1 MTSDRSVIFSG
12 PTDSSTN
19 KTDHHAEIFLKKS
32 LKIPKGQS
40 ETVYRRKTENK
51 MAKKMVQ
58 KNKQLSTKHTYKT
71 QDRVIRTPLKP
82 GINSGAQEG

>member
-1 MTSDRSVIFSG
+1 VIFSG
-12 PTDSSTN
+12 PPISSTN
-19 KTDHHAEIFLKKS
+19 KTDHHAEIF

-51 MAKKMVQ
+51 MANKMVQ
-58 KNKQLSTKHTYKT
+58 KNKQRSTKHTYKT

-82 GINSGAQEG
+82 GISSGAQEG